1 MYDLYEALNRAHQL
15 DEAAGI
21 DRTAIKVRIK
31 EMINQVDWSRWSAMI
46 EQHDALQ
53 PEIQKTKTLPNGLR
67 VDVYLGWDYGS
78 KLGYKEYEAQVARS
92 KFDAFRA
99 IVEKNEPSWSI
110 KFAKSYGS
118 RGVSWT
124 NYWAQITVVDGA
136 HELDEAAFSGGYAEG
151 GSLDTAKR
159 PGGSTKGSGTN
170 FKALDGKKTRIVK
183 AKDLKPGMI
192 TDTGKILKVTDIGW
206 VNGKP
211 SVEVSYGGIGNR
223 GSYASDTVA
232 ADRDYEVLDEAY
244 GYDGSGK
251 PVRVKS
257 WKNDFITNRE
267 IVWQHV
273 SDDENCDIEELEEVG
288 LYDPATDTLTIPKGT
303 KLKYEGIDNFYIQR
317 ACYSMPDYND
327 AMIYINFDYWNYEFS
342 SYVKAHKLN

>member
-1 MYDLYEALNRAHQL
+1 MKDLMEALNRAHEL
-15 DEAAGI
+15 DEA
-21 DRTAIKVRIK
+21 RSIK
-31 EMINQVDWSRWSAMI
+31 EERVKTPDAVIDVNTPFHNAAIAKELGIRAEDILWEIEPDGFSVDPDFKDYIVR
-46 EQHDALQ
+46 DV
-53 PEIQKTKTLPNGLR
+53 NGNSYNVR
-67 VDVYLGWDYGS
+67 VMGPRP
-78 KLGYKEYEAQVARS
+78 ARR
-92 KFDAFRA
+92 KR
-99 IVEKNEPSWSI
+99 P
-110 KFAKSYGS
+110 Y
-118 RGVSWT
+118 T
-124 NYWAQITVVDGA
+124 
-136 HELDEAAFSGGYAEG
+136 EAAFSGGYAEG
-151 GSLDTAKR
+151 GFLDTAKR
-159 PGGSTKGSGTN
+159 PSGSTKGSGTN
-170 FKALDGKKTRIVK
+170 FKALDGKKTRTVK

-192 TDTGKILKVTDIGW
+192 TDTGKILKVTNIGW

-288 LYDPATDTLTIPKGT
+288 LYDPATDTLTIPRGT
-303 KLKYEGIDNFYIQR
+303 KLKYEGIDDLYIQR